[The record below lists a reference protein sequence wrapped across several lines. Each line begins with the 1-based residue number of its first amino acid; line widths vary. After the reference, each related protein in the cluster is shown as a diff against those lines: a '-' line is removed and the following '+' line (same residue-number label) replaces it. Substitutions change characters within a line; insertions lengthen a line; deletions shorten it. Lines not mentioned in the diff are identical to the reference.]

1 MARKEDIFS
10 MSIRGPQG
18 TYVNPNGYVFET
30 LTVYQAESLTL
41 IGSPSTEFSWF
52 PGYAW
57 TICQCA
63 CCDSHIGWKF
73 TAMNDKKLQPEFFWG
88 IKRSSIELGLRTY
101 TAENIDSFIAV
112 I

>member
-1 MARKEDIFS
+1 

-18 TYVNPNGYVFET
+18 TYVNPNGYVCET
-30 LTVYQAESLTL
+30 ISVYAAESLTL
-41 IGSPSTEFSWF
+41 FGTPSTEFSWF

-63 CCDSHIGWKF
+63 CCNSHIGWKF

-88 IKRSSIELGLRTY
+88 IKRMSNELGLRTS
-101 TAENIDSFIAV
+101 TPENSSNDSFIAV